1 MKRRPRCRWAHWRI
15 DNVMFNLRRGSD
27 HYDLV
32 LEKRAVGIVG
42 MPKFWIENFVERACL
57 ECVERCKANHMATK
71 IIRHV
76 ALVTHLRD
84 SARGQRFINF
94 LARLRRL
101 AGECA
106 ILHAISC
113 SADFSCDWI
122 PPEIHESDA
131 IVQQLRGWNE
141 RIVWGSGLRSIFH
154 IEIGAEHDFVAI
166 AIERGVKWRIA
177 IVRGTENQVEH
188 DETRA
193 RREQSIDQKSPDF
206 TSPRE

>member
-42 MPKFWIENFVERACL
+42 MPKFWIENFVERGGL

-76 ALVTHLRD
+76 ALVTHLCD

-94 LARLRRL
+94 LARLQRL
-101 AGECA
+101 AGELA
-106 ILHAISC
+106 IRHAISC
-113 SADFSCDWI
+113 SADFSVDWI
-122 PPEIHESDA
+122 PPKIYETDA
-131 IVQQLRGWNE
+131 IIQQLRGWNE

-154 IEIGAEHDFVAI
+154 IEIGAEHDLVVV
-166 AIERGVKWRIA
+166 AIERGGECRIA
-177 IVRGTENQVEH
+177 IVRGAENQVEQ
-188 DETRA
+188 DEARA
-193 RREQSIDQKSPDF
+193 RREQAIEQ
-206 TSPRE
+206 